1 MTQYQAPIDD
11 AKFLIEDVIGLAR
24 TAQLRQRDDITPE
37 LTSMLLDEAG
47 RFAGEVL
54 APLNHTGDR
63 EGCHWNNGQVVTPN
77 GFKEAYK
84 SFTEAGWNGIRC
96 EEAYGGQNLPHL
108 LAIAIEEMMT
118 SANLSFA
125 LSPALNMG
133 AIEALD
139 YGASDELKQI
149 YLAKMVSGEWAGTMN
164 LTEPQA
170 GSDLANIRTKAV
182 PQDGH
187 YLISGQKIFITYGEH
202 DFTENI
208 VHLVLARTP
217 DAPAGVKGIS
227 LFVVPKF
234 LVNEDGSLGERND
247 VECVSIEHKLGI
259 HGSPTCVMSYG
270 DRGGAL
276 GYLVGEENRGLEYM
290 FVMMNLSRLN
300 SGMQGP
306 ALGERAYQQALEYAK
321 TRVQGGRNAAGEK
334 QPIIE
339 YPDVKRMLLSMKA
352 QNEAMRSLVY
362 AAAEMLDGVLGHGAD
377 QKQSALPELLTPIVK
392 GWCTEVG
399 QEVTYLGIQ
408 VHGGMGFIE
417 ETGVA
422 QHYRDARITTIYEGT
437 TAIQANDLL
446 MRKIHR
452 DKGQTYKE
460 LLSMMQTVE
469 DELSGI
475 PELQSIYR
483 HYAQG
488 IERLEQALAD
498 LLTLDINEKLSIAV
512 PFLMLSGYTAGAWMM
527 ARSAL
532 VAYKKLQSNSGNANF
547 LKNKVQTAE
556 FYMHGILA
564 KGIYYS
570 ALIQSSAPSI
580 VTAYE
585 SQSL

>member
-1 MTQYQAPIDD
+1 MNQYQAPIED

-37 LTSMLLDEAG
+37 LTSMLLEEAG
-47 RFAGEVL
+47 KFAGEVL
-54 APLNHTGDR
+54 APLNHSGDR
-63 EGCHWNNGQVVTPN
+63 EGCRWENGQVYTAK
-77 GFKEAYK
+77 GFKEAYE
-84 SFTEAGWNGIRC
+84 SFVEAGWNGIRC
-96 EEAYGGQNLPHL
+96 EEEYGGQNLPHL

-149 YLAKMVSGEWAGTMN
+149 YLGKMVSGKWAGTMN

-170 GSDLANIRTKAV
+170 GSDLANIRTKAI
-182 PQDGH
+182 PQDNH

-202 DFTENI
+202 DFTDNI
-208 VHLVLARTP
+208 IHLVLARTLN
-217 DAPAGVKGIS
+217 APAGVKGIS

-234 LVNEDGSLGERND
+234 LVNADGSLGERND

-270 DRGGAL
+270 EKGGAI

-321 TRVQGGRNAAGEK
+321 SRVQGGRNAVGEK
-334 QPIIE
+334 LAIIE

-352 QNEAMRSLVY
+352 QNEAMRGLVY
-362 AAAEMLDGVLGHGAD
+362 AAAEMLDGVLGRNSV
-377 QKQSALPELLTPIVK
+377 QQQSALPELLTPIVK

-399 QEVTYLGIQ
+399 QEVTYIGIQ

-417 ETGVA
+417 ETGIA

-446 MRKIHR
+446 MRKIQR
-452 DKGQTYKE
+452 DKGETYKHF
-460 LLSMMQTVE
+460 LSLMHTVE
-469 DELSGI
+469 DELANT
-475 PELQSIYR
+475 PELTSIYR

-488 IERLEQALAD
+488 VERLEQALTD
-498 LLTLDINEKLSIAV
+498 LLTLDINEKLVVAV

-532 VAYKKLQSNSGNANF
+532 IAHQKLKSNSGNTQF
-547 LKNKVQTAE
+547 LKNKIQTAE

-570 ALIQSSAPSI
+570 ALIQSSTPSI

-585 SQSL
+585 SQAL